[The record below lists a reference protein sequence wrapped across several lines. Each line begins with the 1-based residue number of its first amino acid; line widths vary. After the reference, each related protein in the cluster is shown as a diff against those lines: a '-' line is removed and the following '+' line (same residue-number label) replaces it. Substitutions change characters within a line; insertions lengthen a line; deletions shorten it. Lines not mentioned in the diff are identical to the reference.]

1 MDIDKLVENYFA
13 PKEKDMLTK
22 EALWELFEEV
32 IYESNN
38 ILEEDKV
45 KSDKAKK
52 FVLSLPKMVPTE
64 AWGDP
69 SNETRK
75 EMDKF
80 FRAIGGGA
88 SVSGKIKFLEDLQK
102 PETNIRSP
110 RRIISSLILLESLS
124 AVMNSFG
131 SSSAGFVFEG
141 FLAGLLGC
149 RQVAEP
155 EEGSLP
161 IEDIIAFTEYGKS
174 GGIPMSLKVLA
185 GGDYERKS
193 QIKGSYTNL
202 INALTKNPA
211 MKYIVA
217 YKEGG
222 SGVEKIIIKSFDL
235 TTENFLDIMNSSSS
249 NRKLL
254 VLDGLS
260 AEQSYDALSSLASW
274 ERMLPHLQRTAGY
287 TAKKNPNAELPRDE
301 AETQEDEPAQQLD
314 EGKATGTQ
322 WYTNVPQLEKLGQQA
337 NFQNIGSLEISPAAL
352 IKTAEKYMDIL
363 EGVIMG
369 LFQSVA
375 DLSTNINSYFISKQ
389 RGEAIQKGN
398 QAIKNADEISD
409 NLMQVTKQ
417 EDNQEV

>member
-64 AWGDP
+64 AWGDH

-110 RRIISSLILLESLS
+110 RRIISILILLESLS

-141 FLAGLLGC
+141 FLAGLLGG

-174 GGIPMSLKVLA
+174 GGIPLSLKVLA
-185 GGDYERKS
+185 GGDSERKS
-193 QIKGSYTNL
+193 QIKGIYTNL

-235 TTENFLDIMNSSSS
+235 TTENFLDIMNSS
-249 NRKLL
+249 
-254 VLDGLS
+254 
-260 AEQSYDALSSLASW
+260 
-274 ERMLPHLQRTAGY
+274 
-287 TAKKNPNAELPRDE
+287 
-301 AETQEDEPAQQLD
+301 
-314 EGKATGTQ
+314 
-322 WYTNVPQLEKLGQQA
+322 
-337 NFQNIGSLEISPAAL
+337 
-352 IKTAEKYMDIL
+352 
-363 EGVIMG
+363 
-369 LFQSVA
+369 
-375 DLSTNINSYFISKQ
+375 
-389 RGEAIQKGN
+389 
-398 QAIKNADEISD
+398 
-409 NLMQVTKQ
+409 
-417 EDNQEV
+417 

>member
-80 FRAIGGGA
+80 FLAIGGGA

-141 FLAGLLGC
+141 FLAGLLGG

-185 GGDYERKS
+185 GGDSERKS